1 MELRPRGEKL
11 TGVKIGMN
19 MKYLPWQLFGT
30 ILIVFSIIC
39 AYGALT
45 HKDKSKSG
53 NIFLICLAIFAF
65 LTGIDT
71 LASHI
76 GILLEYL
83 PFFEPISYIFLVIAM
98 FIVFLSYF
106 LD

>member
-1 MELRPRGEKL
+1 M
-11 TGVKIGMN
+11 TGVNMGMN
-19 MKYLPWQLFGT
+19 MKYLPWQLFST
-30 ILIVFSIIC
+30 LLIVISIIC
-39 AYGALT
+39 AYGAVT

-76 GILLEYL
+76 GIFSEYL
-83 PFFEPISYIFLVIAM
+83 LFFEITSYIFFFIAL

-106 LD
+106 GD